1 MSILCRYQFVITK
14 LSLLWAYQIVIT
26 KLSLSNCHLSK
37 LSPYQIVISNL
48 SSPNCHY
55 QIDITK
61 NPPVIYQPI
70 YLSIYLSIYLTN
82 YLSIYLELISERT
95 NETSIHSAPD
105 RKISFPEDEEYI
117 QPLGIGFLAS
127 QNSLD
132 DLLGDY
138 SFIHSFILSFL
149 IYSTPWYRVPS

>member
-1 MSILCRYQFVITK
+1 M
-14 LSLLWAYQIVIT
+14 
-26 KLSLSNCHLSK
+26 
-37 LSPYQIVISNL
+37 
-48 SSPNCHY
+48 
-55 QIDITK
+55 
-61 NPPVIYQPI
+61 
-70 YLSIYLSIYLTN
+70 YLSIYLTN

-149 IYSTPWYRVPS
+149 IYSTP